1 MSLLSSGWGSWNWN
15 RWQSA
20 VMCLLGDTPGS
31 NFIGGFREGIGFSLR
46 KCCRY
51 MAASDDICEKV
62 WIYFEENHLKYDLH
76 TFIVDAEELIHCD
89 LIYLISTKWTGWH
102 STTYGINNSSI
113 LFKLKGFDIITK
125 CLPFDIMHSI
135 F

>member
-1 MSLLSSGWGSWNWN
+1 MN
-15 RWQSA
+15 
-20 VMCLLGDTPGS
+20 
-31 NFIGGFREGIGFSLR
+31 
-46 KCCRY
+46 K
-51 MAASDDICEKV
+51 
-62 WIYFEENHLKYDLH
+62 FEENHLKYDLH
-76 TFIVDAEELIHCD
+76 TFIVDAEELLIHHD
-89 LIYLISTKWTGWH
+89 LSNHLKYLDLISTKWTGWH